1 MTVSSRKA
9 RFWKGDRGQDQRNT
23 FQRDRDRILYTS
35 AFRRLA
41 WVTQV
46 VSSEEGEPFHNRLT
60 HTLEVAQIGRRL
72 AEKFRCEQPEI
83 AEALGDIDPD
93 VVEAAALA
101 HDMGHP
107 PFGHIAEEKLQ
118 ECMKGVGVCDGFEG
132 NAQSFRIVT
141 KLAIRHSEIDGLNLT
156 RATLNAILKYPWLW
170 REQPEKYSK
179 KWGAYITEREE
190 FEWAR
195 ELGLAEG
202 VKSVEA
208 DIMDLSD
215 DIAYAVHDVEDFYR
229 AGLIPLDRLAIGDD
243 EVDKFAA
250 YASQALAKEGKP
262 GEYEPAECKSI
273 LQKALKR
280 YKITE
285 SYSGTRGQRGRLRGM
300 TADLIGRYIKAA
312 KLRACEDDGGRWVG
326 ICDED
331 AEKELSIFKQLL
343 WHYVIN
349 GAALASQQY
358 GQRRIIG
365 ELFDIFH
372 GELGSKS
379 LGVFPVGYRERLEK
393 LRESGESDTKEDQA
407 RIVADLIAGMT
418 EQQAIAMYHR
428 LTGVSLGTVMNSIVH

>member
-1 MTVSSRKA
+1 MPDREV
-9 RFWKGDRGQDQRNT
+9 RFWKRDREPGRRNN

-72 AEKFRCEQPEI
+72 AEKFRCEQS
-83 AEALGDIDPD
+83 AMAKKLGDVDPD

-118 ECMKGVGVCDGFEG
+118 ECMKAVGVCDGFEG

-141 KLAIRHSEIDGLNLT
+141 KLAIRHSENDGLNLT

-170 REQPEKYSK
+170 RDRPEKYDK
-179 KWGAYITEREE
+179 KWGAYITEKEE
-190 FEWAR
+190 FVWAR
-195 ELGLAEG
+195 RFGPAEG

-229 AGLIPLDRLAIGDD
+229 AGLIPLDRLTADD
-243 EVDKFAA
+243 EEVDRFAE
-250 YASQALAKEGKP
+250 YASQVLGKGGQP
-262 GEYEPAECKSI
+262 GEYEPDECKRI
-273 LQKALKR
+273 LRKALKR

-285 SYSGTRGQRGRLRGM
+285 SYSGTRGQRGRLRSM
-300 TADLIGRYIKAA
+300 TADLIGRYIKGA
-312 KLRACEDDGGRWVG
+312 KLRASDDDGGRWVR

-331 AEKELSIFKQLL
+331 AEKELPIFKQLL
-343 WHYVIN
+343 WHYVID

-365 ELFDIFH
+365 ELFNIFH
-372 GELGSKS
+372 GELKSAS
-379 LGVFPVGYRERLEK
+379 LGVFPVGYRERLK
-393 LRESGESDTKEDQA
+393 NLFNSGQSDNKEDQA

-428 LTGVSLGTVMNSIVH
+428 LTGVSLGTVMNSIVR

>member
-1 MTVSSRKA
+1 MPDREV
-9 RFWKGDRGQDQRNT
+9 RFWKCDRPPGRRNS

-72 AEKFRCEQPEI
+72 AEKFRCEQSEMVKK
-83 AEALGDIDPD
+83 LGDIDPD

-141 KLAIRHSEIDGLNLT
+141 KLAIRHIENAGLNLT
-156 RATLNAILKYPWLW
+156 RATLNAILKYPWL
-170 REQPEKYSK
+170 RRDRPENYDK
-179 KWGAYITEREE
+179 KWGAYITEKEE

-195 ELGLAEG
+195 RFGPAQG

-229 AGLIPLDRLAIGDD
+229 AGLIPLDRLTVSDD
-243 EVDKFAA
+243 EVNKFAV
-250 YASQALAKEGKP
+250 YASQALAKEGQP
-262 GEYEPAECKSI
+262 DEYDQAECKRI
-273 LQKALKR
+273 LREALKR
-280 YKITE
+280 YGIVE
-285 SYSGTRGQRGRLRGM
+285 SYSGTRGQRGRLRSM
-300 TADLIGRYIKAA
+300 TADLIGRYVKAA
-312 KLRACEDDGGRWVG
+312 KLHSATDSGGRWVR

-331 AEKELSIFKQLL
+331 AEKEMPIFKQLL
-343 WHYVIN
+343 WHYVID
-349 GAALASQQY
+349 GAALASQQF
-358 GQRRIIG
+358 GQRRIIQG
-365 ELFDIFH
+365 LFDIFY
-372 GELGSKS
+372 GELGSAS
-379 LGVFPVGYRERLEK
+379 LKIFPSGYREQLVK
-393 LRESGESDTKEDQA
+393 MRESGQSDTGEDRA

-418 EQQAIAMYHR
+418 EQQAVAMYHR
-428 LTGVSLGTVMNSIVH
+428 LTGVSLGTVMNSIVR

>member
-1 MTVSSRKA
+1 MPDREV
-9 RFWKGDRGQDQRNT
+9 RFWKRNREPGRRNS

-72 AEKFRCEQPEI
+72 AEKFRCEQSEM
-83 AEALGDIDPD
+83 AKKLGDVDPD

-118 ECMKGVGVCDGFEG
+118 ECMKAVGVCDGFEG

-141 KLAIRHSEIDGLNLT
+141 KLAIRHSENDGLNLT

-170 REQPEKYSK
+170 RDRPEKYDK
-179 KWGAYITEREE
+179 KWGAYITEKEE

-195 ELGLAEG
+195 RFGAAEG

-208 DIMDLSD
+208 GIMDLSD
-215 DIAYAVHDVEDFYR
+215 DIAYALHDVEDFYR
-229 AGLIPLDRLAIGDD
+229 AGLIPLDRLTADDD
-243 EVDKFAA
+243 EVDRFAEC
-250 YASQALAKEGKP
+250 ASQVLGKGGKP
-262 GEYEPAECKSI
+262 GEYEPAECKRI
-273 LQKALKR
+273 LRKALKR
-280 YKITE
+280 YEITE
-285 SYSGTRGQRGRLRGM
+285 SYSGTRGQRSRLRSM

-312 KLRACEDDGGRWVG
+312 KLRASDDDGGRWVR

-358 GQRRIIG
+358 GQRRIIS
-365 ELFDIFH
+365 ELFAISH
-372 GELGSKS
+372 GELASKS
-379 LGVFPVGYRERLEK
+379 LGVFPVGYRERLEE
-393 LRESGESDTKEDQA
+393 LRESGQPDTKEGRA

-418 EQQAIAMYHR
+418 EQQAVAMYHR

>member
-1 MTVSSRKA
+1 MPDREV
-9 RFWKGDRGQDQRNT
+9 RFWKRDRGPGRRNS

-72 AEKFRCEQPEI
+72 AEKFRCEQSEM
-83 AEALGDIDPD
+83 AKKLGDVDPD

-141 KLAIRHSEIDGLNLT
+141 KLAIRHSENDGLNLT

-170 REQPEKYSK
+170 RDRPEKYDK
-179 KWGAYITEREE
+179 KWGAYITEKEE

-195 ELGLAEG
+195 RFGPAEG

-229 AGLIPLDRLAIGDD
+229 AGLIPLDRLTAADD
-243 EVDKFAA
+243 EVDRFAE
-250 YASQALAKEGKP
+250 YASQVLGKGGKP
-262 GEYEPAECKSI
+262 GEYEPAECKRI
-273 LQKALKR
+273 LRKALKR
-280 YKITE
+280 YEITE
-285 SYSGTRGQRGRLRGM
+285 SYSGTRGQRGKLRSM

-312 KLRACEDDGGRWVG
+312 RLRASDDDGGQWVR

-358 GQRRIIG
+358 GQRRIIS

-393 LRESGESDTKEDQA
+393 LRESGQSDTKEDRA